1 MSKNDIANMSSTQK
15 LELMEQI
22 WDSFVEK
29 DKEIES
35 PLWHKEE
42 LENRA
47 ALLSNSKEHFA
58 PLNEV
63 KKRLQASLD
72 AN

>member
-1 MSKNDIANMSSTQK
+1 MSKNDIANMSAIQK

-29 DKEIES
+29 DKEIVS
-35 PLWHKEE
+35 PSWHKEE

-47 ALLSNSKEHFA
+47 ALLGNGKEHFM
-58 PLNEV
+58 PLSEV